1 MVWMGKNMLD
11 ERAEQQN
18 NHRFSTATQTMR
30 IMSLNLAHGRKD
42 KAHQLFQSTEM
53 IRGNLEDVA
62 AVLKREEP
70 YIVAMQEADGPCAW
84 SGNFDH
90 VQYVAHKGNFAYSL
104 RGEHVKYI
112 GHSYGTAL
120 LSRLPLANT
129 SSVRFESTGT
139 TPRKGFVIA
148 TVRWPYQPWTEI
160 DIVSLHLDF
169 ARRDVR
175 RRQVELLINT
185 VVRRHRPI
193 IIMGD
198 FNAQWRSTEST
209 LNYLVH
215 RLNLRA
221 FRPGAQ
227 GLASYRRTERRLDW
241 VFLSRN
247 LHFADY
253 QVLPD
258 VLSDHKAIVAELFLS
273 DDDWSPRT
281 R

>member
-1 MVWMGKNMLD
+1 MIG
-11 ERAEQQN
+11 EQVEHPAGQLEN
-18 NHRFSTATQTMR
+18 QPTAATKTMR

-42 KAHQLFQSTEM
+42 KAHQLFQSTDM
-53 IRGNLEDVA
+53 IRNNLEDVA
-62 AVLKREEP
+62 AVLRREAP
-70 YIVAMQEADGPCAW
+70 LVVAMQEADGPCAW

-90 VQYVAHKGNFAYSL
+90 VQYVAHKGEFAYSL

-120 LSRLPLANT
+120 LSRLPLTNT
-129 SSVRFESTGT
+129 KSVRFEPTGT
-139 TPRKGFVIA
+139 TPRKGFVIG
-148 TVRWPYQPWTEI
+148 TVRWPQEPWTEM
-160 DIVSLHLDF
+160 DIISLHLDF

-175 RRQVELLINT
+175 RRQVGMLINT
-185 VVRRHRPI
+185 VVRRHRPV

-221 FRPGAQ
+221 YRPGAR

-247 LHFADY
+247 LHFAAY
-253 QVLPD
+253 RVLPD
-258 VLSDHKAIVAELFLS
+258 VLSDHKAIIADLYLS
-273 DDDWSPRT
+273 DDDWGYRSR
-281 R
+281 